1 MVGITFLTFVCI
13 LIAVFFKFF
22 FFSVIKHKYMN
33 IFYFNLLFLGFCSFV
48 FCK

>member
-13 LIAVFFKFF
+13 LIVGFFF